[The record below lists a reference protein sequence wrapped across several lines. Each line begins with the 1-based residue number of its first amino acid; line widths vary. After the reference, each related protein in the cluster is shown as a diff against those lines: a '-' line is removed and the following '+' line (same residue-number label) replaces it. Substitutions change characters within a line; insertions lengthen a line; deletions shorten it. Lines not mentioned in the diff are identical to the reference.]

1 MAAAALTLLL
11 LVLLPARHAL
21 ATAAGDAHPG
31 YAGAEA
37 DTCGAAPGG
46 SPPSGGGAAGR
57 RHGPALEEYGGG
69 RIVDITHAYR
79 PSMPAFA
86 PGATVGPLVRLKA
99 SMEDGSEYNLSE
111 LRMECHMGTHVD
123 APGHMN
129 QAHFAAGLDVDTLD
143 LDVLNGPALLVDV
156 PRRTNITAESMK
168 SLNIPKGV
176 RRVLFRTL
184 NTDRGLMWKAAGDMS
199 YVGFTEDGARWLV
212 DNTDIKLVGIDY
224 ISVAAFDH
232 LISAHVAFFKNADI
246 ILVEALKLD
255 NVKTGLYTLH
265 CLPLRLVG
273 SEGSPIRCI
282 LIK

>member
-1 MAAAALTLLL
+1 M
-11 LVLLPARHAL
+11 
-21 ATAAGDAHPG
+21 
-31 YAGAEA
+31 
-37 DTCGAAPGG
+37 C
-46 SPPSGGGAAGR
+46 
-57 RHGPALEEYGGG
+57 
-69 RIVDITHAYR
+69 IT
-79 PSMPAFA
+79 
-86 PGATVGPLVRLKA
+86 T
-99 SMEDGSEYNLSE
+99 
-111 LRMECHMGTHVD
+111 
-123 APGHMN
+123 
-129 QAHFAAGLDVDTLD
+129 
-143 LDVLNGPALLVDV
+143 
-156 PRRTNITAESMK
+156 ESMK

-199 YVGFTEDGARWLV
+199 YVGFTEDGAQWLV

-232 LISAHVAFFKNADI
+232 LISAHVAFFKNDI

>member
-1 MAAAALTLLL
+1 MAAAALSLFLLFQL
-11 LVLLPARHAL
+11 LLLPARHAL
-21 ATAAGDAHPG
+21 ATTTAGDAHPG

-37 DTCGAAPGG
+37 ETCGPEPGN
-46 SPPSGGGAAGR
+46 GGPMGRR

-69 RIVDITHAYR
+69 RIVDITHPYR
-79 PSMPAFA
+79 ADLPAFA
-86 PGATVGPLVRLKA
+86 TGATIGPLVRLKD
-99 SMEDGSEYNLSE
+99 SMLNGSEYNLSE
-111 LRMECHMGTHVD
+111 LRMECHLGTHVD

-143 LDVLNGPALLVDV
+143 LATLNGPALLVDV
-156 PRRTNITAESMK
+156 QRHTNITAME

-184 NTDRGLMWKAAGDMS
+184 NTDKGLMWKAGGDMS
-199 YVGFTEDGARWLV
+199 FVGFTKDGADWLV
-212 DNTDIKLVGIDY
+212 DNTDIKLVGLDY
-224 ISVAAFDH
+224 LSVASFEH
-232 LISAHVAFFKNADI
+232 SVPAHVVFFKNADI

-255 NVKTGLYTLH
+255 NIKAGLYMLH

-273 SEGSPIRCI
+273 SEGSPVRCI